1 MRTII
6 STISVKSNFIIPL
19 STFSLCYCFY
29 EISGCRLVTSKNFC
43 QTCSELWWAESLKVM
58 DHKKLSVCVTA
69 SCTWLRILL
78 TKLRQWNCCLKPFIV
93 LIMKTWYINYTGRTV
108 PTSRSMMLSV
118 VRLTFALT
126 TKPSATENNCENAT
140 KWWSV
145 KPNLYRRTYLLH
157 IIDLSP
163 LVTVYTQLPVI
174 LLATKQT
181 TYVWRMSQTKDKNN
195 GIYEV
200 ICSSTSVN
208 CSILWKI

>member
-19 STFSLCYCFY
+19 STFSLCYCSY
-29 EISGCRLVTSKNFC
+29 EISGCSLVTSKNFC

-126 TKPSATENNCENAT
+126 TKPCISYRKLLRKCDKMMISEAKYTSTHLRTSYHWSQSTCDSIYATSC
-140 KWWSV
+140 
-145 KPNLYRRTYLLH
+145 
-157 IIDLSP
+157 
-163 LVTVYTQLPVI
+163 
-174 LLATKQT
+174 KQT
-181 TYVWRMSQTKDKNN
+181 TYAWRMSQTKDKNN